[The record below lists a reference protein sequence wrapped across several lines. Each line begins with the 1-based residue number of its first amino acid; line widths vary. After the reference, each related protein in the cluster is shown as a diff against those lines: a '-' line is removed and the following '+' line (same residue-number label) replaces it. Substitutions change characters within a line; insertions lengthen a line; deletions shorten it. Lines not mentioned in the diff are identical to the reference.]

1 MLLYVFALAAAA
13 DPPTTTA
20 IVAIRVGNPSAARNK
35 VGTAVAKSNST
46 IRGLV
51 TQK

>member
-1 MLLYVFALAAAA
+1 VLALAAAA
-13 DPPTTTA
+13 DPPITTA
-20 IVAIRVGNPSAARNK
+20 IVEMSVGSPSEARK
-35 VGTAVAKSNST
+35 RVGTAVASSNST